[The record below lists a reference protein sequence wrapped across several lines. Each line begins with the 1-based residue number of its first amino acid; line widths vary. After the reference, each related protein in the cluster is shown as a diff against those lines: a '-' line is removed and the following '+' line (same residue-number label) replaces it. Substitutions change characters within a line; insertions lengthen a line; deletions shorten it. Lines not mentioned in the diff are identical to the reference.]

1 MYDWKSGWFQ
11 ISSLKQGFSKSGLWP
26 RNISHHLEICYKCKF
41 LGPNP
46 DLPNQKLS
54 GWEPSLC
61 VQTNAPGDS
70 DEWSKTLCD
79 KEKEECLE
87 FNSMGDFDWKK
98 EMSLGEWR
106 GARGGE
112 GNTGDWCQAR
122 QNNVATRRGYPIVP
136 NVAKQS
142 SKRSTEHD
150 RWICQD
156 RWKPLDI
163 FKMTDFEDWHKIK
176 KK

>member
-1 MYDWKSGWFQ
+1 M
-11 ISSLKQGFSKSGLWP
+11 
-26 RNISHHLEICYKCKF
+26 
-41 LGPNP
+41 GPN
-46 DLPNQKLS
+46 LRNQKLS

-70 DEWSKTLCD
+70 DEWSKTLHD

-87 FNSMGDFDWKK
+87 LNSMGTFDWKQ
-98 EMSLGEWR
+98 EISLGEWR
-106 GARGGE
+106 GARGKE
-112 GNTGDWCQAR
+112 GNTGDWCQSR
-122 QNNVATRRGYPIVP
+122 QNNVSTRRDYPIVP

-142 SKRSTEHD
+142 SKKRTEQI

-163 FKMTDFEDWHKIK
+163 FKMTDFEDWNKIK
-176 KK
+176 NK